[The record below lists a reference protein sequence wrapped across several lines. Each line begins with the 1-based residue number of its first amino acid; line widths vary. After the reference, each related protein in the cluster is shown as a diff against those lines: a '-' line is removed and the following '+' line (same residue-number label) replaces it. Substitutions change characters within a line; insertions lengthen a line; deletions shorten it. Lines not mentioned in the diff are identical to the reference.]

1 MASSDFIFDFVRVSL
16 RQNMNLMDLPDD
28 ILDLIFEMAFVMEGE
43 ENVML
48 PVSEWTEEDWMR
60 EYGPPW

>member
-1 MASSDFIFDFVRVSL
+1 
-16 RQNMNLMDLPDD
+16 MNLMDLPDD